1 MSSQN
6 VLTAYARQSLYG
18 FTAQACTILDQ
29 DAEFIPHWLN
39 RAVHLRLKR
48 VEVGINT
55 RLLLDVPYSHH
66 NCLLAGIGRMAW
78 SIGQTP
84 ARRMLVVLH
93 NVDCAED
100 FMEELARLLASP
112 WYWRVFPG
120 VQVFQYGERELRTS
134 ANSRLVITYV
144 HGELPRGTVDQ
155 ITLFKAVRFYGSVL
169 EEVECEAGDWCLQ
182 SVLPL
187 LNSDPASS
195 VIVYNQRFGLNDLN
209 IRLLCDGQ
217 KNWEHLRITAI
228 SYQDQNIQIGERGG
242 GIWHHYRD
250 GDDVGRDPNG
260 EDGSIDLNCLIS
272 NVLYADLE
280 GGPEA

>member
-1 MSSQN
+1 MQFHLHLRKRRCWRGCLAMSSQN

-155 ITLFKAVRFYGSVL
+155 ITLFKAVRVL
-169 EEVECEAGDWCLQ
+169 
-182 SVLPL
+182 
-187 LNSDPASS
+187 
-195 VIVYNQRFGLNDLN
+195 
-209 IRLLCDGQ
+209 RL
-217 KNWEHLRITAI
+217 R
-228 SYQDQNIQIGERGG
+228 
-242 GIWHHYRD
+242 
-250 GDDVGRDPNG
+250 VGRG
-260 EDGSIDLNCLIS
+260 RMRSWGLVSAKCSTLAELGSGFICDRLQPA
-272 NVLYADLE
+272 VRA
-280 GGPEA
+280 